1 MGRTRYINAKCENP
15 DCKRFGEPWSHPQ
28 IGTLNNGQRILA
40 CDDCREQM
48 TIGPAAPVPKK
59 KTTWP
64 YYHEGCGVTFES
76 ESHEQKYTKAH
87 GMTKE

>member
-1 MGRTRYINAKCENP
+1 MGRYLSGRCPNSKCEN
-15 DCKRFGEPWSHPQ
+15 FAQTWSHPLV
-28 IGTLNNGQRILA
+28 GV
-40 CDDCREQM
+40 DDEGGRVLRCECGSH
-48 TIGPAAPVPKK
+48 IHIDPAPKVSKK

-64 YYHEGCGVTFES
+64 YYHGGCGVTFES